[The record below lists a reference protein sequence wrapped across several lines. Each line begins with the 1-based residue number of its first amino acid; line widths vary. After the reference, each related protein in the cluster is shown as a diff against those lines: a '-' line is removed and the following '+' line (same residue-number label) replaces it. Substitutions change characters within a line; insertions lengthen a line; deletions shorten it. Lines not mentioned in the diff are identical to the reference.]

1 MSLLPPPSARKRK
14 REEELGPSVLIG
26 AHAESPFD
34 NPVRIIPTIVL
45 PRAYFPLQWLSGV
58 PARLY
63 HCSNHIPA
71 LSEPGKIAVVKMEGE
86 RQLSAVES
94 LEKDAYVLYKLS
106 TQVRLKDV
114 RKLYAQLSRLRMD
127 GEPTERVEYKDA
139 WWEDIGSMTYP
150 FTEHPLM
157 PRQLESITERAT
169 PLNPDVVSESAESP
183 RQTSA
188 EVLENL
194 RNQYY
199 ESLYLTKTSLAYFS
213 KSALSRA
220 RAYFQGD
227 DPETPSPIGEL
238 TAFLHSMLVPLSN
251 MDSKHRKTLPTFV
264 SEEHIDNISI
274 LKKDEETY
282 LQNWRTSAFGDRV
295 LAPTDPRVKCVL
307 EKLKTRE

>member
-1 MSLLPPPSARKRK
+1 MQCRNHELQRVAPPTARRPQHLCPAPNSPCQCRYYHRPPPENGNEKKSLAP
-14 REEELGPSVLIG
+14 LCSSVYDPLDSSRTESPLTHSQ

-169 PLNPDVVSESAESP
+169 PLNPVD
-183 RQTSA
+183 Q
-188 EVLENL
+188 
-194 RNQYY
+194 
-199 ESLYLTKTSLAYFS
+199 
-213 KSALSRA
+213 
-220 RAYFQGD
+220 
-227 DPETPSPIGEL
+227 
-238 TAFLHSMLVPLSN
+238 N
-251 MDSKHRKTLPTFV
+251 M
-264 SEEHIDNISI
+264 
-274 LKKDEETY
+274 
-282 LQNWRTSAFGDRV
+282 
-295 LAPTDPRVKCVL
+295 
-307 EKLKTRE
+307 